1 MPFNSIIS
9 RADALP
15 LIPEETVDEVIKAA
29 AAESAALSLF
39 RRVNMGTKYSTLP
52 VLSTLAQAYWVNG
65 DTGLKQTTE
74 LAWSGVTLEA
84 EELAAFVP
92 VPEAVVD
99 DSDFDLWGE
108 VQAGLA
114 EAVGV
119 ALDAAVFAGTNKPAS
134 WPTALI
140 PGAIAA
146 GNINVAD
153 TTPEQGGVAT
163 IWPIPSTT
171 SKTTATTSP
180 PSPPPARCAARY
192 ASPATAPGRSSST
205 CSPAPGS
212 TPRSPT
218 SPTASSTTTR
228 SPSSATTRWPCSAS
242 GRT

>member
-1 MPFNSIIS
+1 M
-9 RADALP
+9 
-15 LIPEETVDEVIKAA
+15 
-29 AAESAALSLF
+29 
-39 RRVNMGTKYSTLP
+39 
-52 VLSTLAQAYWVNG
+52 
-65 DTGLKQTTE
+65 
-74 LAWSGVTLEA
+74 
-84 EELAAFVP
+84 P

-153 TTPEQGGVAT
+153 STPEQGGAANDLADTFDDVEDDGYDVTAIAAT
-163 IWPIPSTT
+163 RSVRGALRKCP
-171 SKTTATTSP
+171 
-180 PSPPPARCAARY
+180 RH
-192 ASPATAPGRSSST
+192 APGRSSST

-228 SPSSATTRWPCSAS
+228 SPSSATTRWPCSGC